1 MDREA
6 IARII
11 EPELWAWVDEGKRP
25 LRSQRIERSLDTAD
39 AILAFAARSHESE
52 RVKGLEEALRR
63 SAEGW
68 ANAIELGLL
77 PKQHVLAASIL
88 RDEALAALSAIP
100 GEAVLAG
107 EGKGSAGGRV
117 PCPQMD
123 TPTPSPAGG
132 ED

>member
-1 MDREA
+1 VSLSPENRALVEA
-6 IARII
+6 HGFRVTTDMPTGPAT
-11 EPELWAWVDEGKRP
+11 LTVGK
-25 LRSQRIERSLDTAD
+25 LNTL
-39 AILAFAARSHESE
+39 LNAARSHESE
-52 RVKGLEEALRR
+52 RVKGLVEALRK

-77 PKQHVLAASIL
+77 PKQHVLAASVL

-107 EGKGSAGGRV
+107 EGNSSAGGRV

-132 ED
+132 EG